1 MLCLHDY
8 RNFIL
13 DFDGTVVDSERI
25 KFRSFKE
32 TIKKLTELPDYTVDL
47 FMDQNFGL
55 DRFSI
60 LKQLNKN
67 YGLTID
73 EQQFV
78 LLYQD
83 SFHNKM
89 SCLPEKLIPGL
100 IKFLKIFSKNTEIYI
115 GSKNNFF
122 YLISFIKQF
131 CPEILQFISGIYAS
145 SDKNFLF
152 LFLKSH
158 SHIMD
163 SCISIGDRSTDEKIS
178 HDLGLDFIYMNPWH
192 CDIDRTAV
200 RFNSYEELLDS
211 V

>member
-25 KFRSFKE
+25 KFESFKE
-32 TIKKLTELPDYTVDL
+32 TIETLTELPDETVNR

-55 DRFSI
+55 DRFAI
-60 LKQLNKN
+60 LKRLNKN
-67 YGLTID
+67 HGLIID
-73 EQQFV
+73 EQEFV
-78 LLYQD
+78 HLYQVN
-83 SFHNKM
+83 FHKQM
-89 SCLPEKLIPGL
+89 SCLPEKLIPGCV
-100 IKFLKIFSKNTEIYI
+100 KFLKHFSKNAEIYI

-122 YLISFIKQF
+122 YLVSFIRHF
-131 CPEILQFISGIYAS
+131 CPEILQFISGIYGW
-145 SDKNFLF
+145 SDKLVLF

-158 SHIMD
+158 SHILD

-178 HDLGLDFIYMNPWH
+178 HDLGLDFVYMNPWRY
-192 CDIDRTAV
+192 DSGRSAF
-200 RFNSYEELLDS
+200 RFNSYEELLAS